1 MDKLDIWTEF
11 SIEHH
16 FRQLV
21 RECQM
26 ANATR
31 TTEETEETEETG
43 ISGEIDS
50 LPPFRHDLL
59 RAGRKLDSK
68 TNTTLRQ
75 N

>member
-1 MDKLDIWTEF
+1 MNDVYPREYMDKLDIWTEF

-50 LPPFRHDLL
+50 LPPFDTIYYEQ
-59 RAGRKLDSK
+59 GE
-68 TNTTLRQ
+68 N
-75 N
+75 

>member
-26 ANATR
+26 ANATGK
-31 TTEETEETEETG
+31 TETLETG
-43 ISGEIDS
+43 ISEEIDR
-50 LPPFRHDLL
+50 LPPFD
-59 RAGRKLDSK
+59 
-68 TNTTLRQ
+68 TIYYEQ
-75 N
+75 NEN